1 MDTQGEFLLSSLA
14 KAMTTGEEQT
24 GDITGVTSKKTKQWQ
39 KARFLIIPFKML
51 LPSEFVWYEF
61 FLISISI
68 RNEKFVTKDICSVNA
83 KLPAFQ

>member
-1 MDTQGEFLLSSLA
+1 M
-14 KAMTTGEEQT
+14 
-24 GDITGVTSKKTKQWQ
+24 KQYQ

-51 LPSEFVWYEF
+51 LPPESVWYES

-68 RNEKFVTKDICSVNA
+68 RNEKFVTKDIRSVNA

>member
-1 MDTQGEFLLSSLA
+1 M
-14 KAMTTGEEQT
+14 
-24 GDITGVTSKKTKQWQ
+24 KQWQ

-51 LPSEFVWYEF
+51 LPPEFVWYEF